1 MKTYKEFGLIIGRF
15 QPPCLHHLQFIDQV
29 IHSGIK
35 KLLIGVGD
43 AQIIDNRNFLTAK
56 QVESL
61 LIPNLELLNFP
72 YEIKIIP
79 DIHNPPKY
87 ADHVK
92 NFFIQIN
99 DSNTCLFT
107 ENEYLYD
114 CFINYGHN
122 FQLIK
127 PKILSTRA
135 TNVRQMIF
143 TNDHKWQNLVPIN
156 VIDFITNNKTKFW

>member
-1 MKTYKEFGLIIGRF
+1 MKTNKEFGLIIGRF

-29 IHSGIK
+29 IRSGIK
-35 KLLIGVGD
+35 KVLIGIGD
-43 AQIIDNRNFLTAK
+43 AQIIDERNFLTAS

-61 LIPNLELLNFP
+61 LIPNIDLLNFP

-87 ADHVK
+87 ANHVK
-92 NFFIQIN
+92 TFFSQIN

-107 ENEYLYD
+107 ENEYLYN

-127 PKILSTRA
+127 PKILPTRA
-135 TNVRQMIF
+135 TDIRQMII
-143 TNDHKWQNLVPIN
+143 NGNPEWKNLVPKN
-156 VIDFITNNKTKFW
+156 VARYL

>member
-1 MKTYKEFGLIIGRF
+1 MKTNKEFGLIIGRF
-15 QPPCLHHLQFIDQV
+15 QPPCFHHLQFIDQV

-43 AQIIDNRNFLTAK
+43 PQIIDDRNFLTAK
-56 QVESL
+56 QVRSL
-61 LIPNLELLNFP
+61 IIPNLDLLNFP

-92 NFFIQIN
+92 TFFPFIN
-99 DSNTCLFT
+99 ESNTCLFT
-107 ENEYLYD
+107 DNEYLYD

-127 PKILSTRA
+127 PTIIPARA
-135 TNVRQMIF
+135 TDIRQMIS
-143 TNDHKWQNLVPIN
+143 NNNPNWHKLVPQN
-156 VIDFITNNKTKFW
+156 VYSFITSNKPKF

>member
-1 MKTYKEFGLIIGRF
+1 MKTDKEFGLIIGRF
-15 QPPCLHHLQFIDQV
+15 QPPCLHHLQFINQV
-29 IHSGIK
+29 INSGIK
-35 KLLIGVGD
+35 KLLLGIGD
-43 AQIIDNRNFLTAK
+43 AGVIDDRNFLTAA

-61 LIPNLELLNFP
+61 LIPNLDLLNFP
-72 YEIKIIP
+72 YEIKLIS

-92 NFFIQIN
+92 KFFTQIN

-107 ENEYLYD
+107 ENEYLYN

-127 PKILSTRA
+127 PKILPTRA
-135 TNVRQMIF
+135 TNIRQMI
-143 TNDHKWQNLVPIN
+143 TDNNLEWRNLVPIN
-156 VIDFITNNKTKFW
+156 VSDFITNNKPKFW